1 LNDRHG
7 FFVQQFISR
16 EKAKAAAA
24 TLPPLRVIIP
34 HVVGNEILI
43 GVPALISDWC
53 VCECALPHSFA
64 QPPCFRSRLYLL
76 KKYFTRARQREIKQD

>member
-24 TLPPLRVIIP
+24 TLPPHRVIIP

-53 VCECALPHSFA
+53 VCVRVRTASFVRTA
-64 QPPCFRSRLYLL
+64 APFSLSSLFIKEIFHPRTP
-76 KKYFTRARQREIKQD
+76 TRN

>member
-53 VCECALPHSFA
+53 VCASAHCLIRSHSRPVFALVSI
-64 QPPCFRSRLYLL
+64 Y
-76 KKYFTRARQREIKQD
+76 